1 MRSRVTWP
9 QPASLFTTKQ
19 TEKLVCFVFFF
30 VFFLIWILWL
40 YMELLIE
47 NQQSL
52 LRWKRENEVRNGGRN
67 FLLGRGKYR
76 QIVWATISIYHFFRG
91 CVVVVVCGCFC
102 IFSDPWENGKLG
114 KLPNWFAAAPPSSRL
129 HNFQG
134 SIIIISSGG
143 GGLLLIYYRRQ
154 KLSQVLAVLVS
165 CLLLDGG
172 TRNESCCSCPINWN
186 RLIHN
191 DK

>member
-1 MRSRVTWP
+1 
-9 QPASLFTTKQ
+9 
-19 TEKLVCFVFFF
+19 
-30 VFFLIWILWL
+30 
-40 YMELLIE
+40 MELLIE

-114 KLPNWFAAAPPSSRL
+114 KLLNWFAAAPPSSRL
-129 HNFQG
+129 YNFQG
-134 SIIIISSGG
+134 SIIISSTG
-143 GGLLLIYYRRQ
+143 GGLFTIDGKNWVKCWVCYWTEGQGMKVAAHVPSTGTNWFTTTINEMIHHIRSYTCWMISIFVLIIQDRFSMIPLADESGAIFS
-154 KLSQVLAVLVS
+154 KL
-165 CLLLDGG
+165 
-172 TRNESCCSCPINWN
+172 
-186 RLIHN
+186 
-191 DK
+191 